1 MPTYEFIS
9 STILGS
15 NTATVSI
22 TSIPQTYNH
31 LMLIGRTRSAKTSE
45 NFDIMRFAFNSN
57 SSTYSYVNLQGTG
70 APTGQVSQV
79 QTGVSQ
85 ANITRLD
92 SVGTTGNAR
101 YSFFEIFI
109 PNYTT
114 SENKFATT
122 TGVATMYDGFNY
134 NVRVASSAMRW
145 GNTAAIT
152 SIQLS
157 MQDGNTTTNST
168 FLLYGLK
175 NS

>member
-9 STILGS
+9 STILSS

-22 TSIPQTYNH
+22 TSIPQTYDH
-31 LMLIGRTRSAKTSE
+31 LMVIGRIRSNKTSE

-57 SSTYSYVNLQGTG
+57 SSSYSYVNLQGNGNAT
-70 APTGQVSQV
+70 QISQV
-79 QTGVSQ
+79 QTGVAQ

-101 YSFFEIFI
+101 FSYFEIFI

-114 SENKFATT
+114 SNYKCATT
-122 TGVATMYDGFNY
+122 TAAATMYDGFN
-134 NVRVASSAMRW
+134 NGVRVGSSAMTW
-145 GNTAAIT
+145 SNSAAIT
-152 SIQLS
+152 SVQLS
-157 MQDGNTTTNST
+157 VQDGIVGTNST